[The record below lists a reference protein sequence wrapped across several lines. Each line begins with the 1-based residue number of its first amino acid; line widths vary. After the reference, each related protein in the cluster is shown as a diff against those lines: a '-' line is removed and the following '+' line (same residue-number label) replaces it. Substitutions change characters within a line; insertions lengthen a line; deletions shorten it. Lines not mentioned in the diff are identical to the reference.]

1 MSKELC
7 KTIMQRS
14 RLRNISEKSKRQQQ
28 KKYSPQINFV
38 KDSGETLRNQILRFV
53 TIQNPLKVKK

>member
-1 MSKELC
+1 MH
-7 KTIMQRS
+7 RS